1 MHDDHPGAEELAHRL
16 EAYASVRLSPN
27 RKASARIRTALIEE
41 ARMRALEAT
50 MGGAAHR
57 HGSGSRRAGAL
68 LLAAALTLGGAAAA
82 FAGSSPGSP
91 LYEARIWLE
100 TATLPADADARAL
113 ERIRHIE
120 ERLVDSERAAVA
132 EDGNAVAAAT
142 EAYREAIDAAVA
154 EAGTDT
160 AKQDRLRAAL
170 GLHVTV
176 LETLADRLPAAA
188 ANGIARAI
196 EASQK
201 AVNKIDEAKPAK
213 HPDPAVTDPQA
224 QPTDKPGN
232 GPPASGDLPDHTPRG
247 DDPTA
252 TP

>member
-1 MHDDHPGAEELAHRL
+1 
-16 EAYASVRLSPN
+16 
-27 RKASARIRTALIEE
+27 
-41 ARMRALEAT
+41 MRALEAT

-142 EAYREAIDAAVA
+142 EAYREAVDVAVA

-201 AVNKIDEAKPAK
+201 AVNKIDEKHSKPA
-213 HPDPAVTDPQA
+213 ATDGSA
-224 QPTDKPGN
+224 EPTDKPGN

-247 DDPTA
+247 NDPTA